1 MKNIEGQNVPNVTFH
16 ARDDEGWVELTSD
29 QLFKGKRVVVFALPG
44 AFTPTCSATH
54 LPRYEKLTPVF
65 KSNGIDD
72 VLCISVN
79 DGFIMQAWAKDQGIN
94 DARLLPDG
102 NGDFTREM
110 GMLVKKQDLGFG
122 DRSWRYSMLVDNG
135 VIEKMFIE
143 PDQPG
148 DPFGVS
154 DADTML
160 QYINA
165 DAVIPE
171 TVALISRAGCP
182 HCKRAKS
189 LLDEK
194 GVRYNEIEVG
204 KDIDAA
210 SLIRLTGV
218 TSVPQ
223 VFIAGKLIGGADELT
238 EYLKAS

>member
-1 MKNIEGQNVPNVTFH
+1 MKNIEGQKVPAVTFQ
-16 ARDDEGWVELTSD
+16 ARDDEGWVELNTD

-65 KSNGIDD
+65 RANGIDD
-72 VLCISVN
+72 VLCVSVN
-79 DGFIMQAWAKDQGIN
+79 DGFIMQAWGRDQGIS
-94 DARLLPDG
+94 DVRLLPDG

-160 QYINA
+160 RYINA

-171 TVALISRAGCP
+171 TVALISRPGCP
-182 HCKRAKS
+182 HCKRAKT

-210 SLIRLTGV
+210 SLIGLTGA

-223 VFIAGKLIGGADELT
+223 VFIAGMN
-238 EYLKAS
+238 